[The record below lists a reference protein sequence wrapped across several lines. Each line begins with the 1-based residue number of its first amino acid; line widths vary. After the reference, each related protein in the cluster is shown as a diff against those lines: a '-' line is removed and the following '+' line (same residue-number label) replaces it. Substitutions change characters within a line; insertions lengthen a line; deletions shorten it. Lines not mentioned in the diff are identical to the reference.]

1 MESRNQQSK
10 STVVGFNK
18 VSIRGFLREGTIK
31 LWFDSVWMGVT
42 GGAMAGATS
51 RGWGCKNI
59 CKLTGDHYINVF
71 LYNPGHVIIL
81 KAFCSLESRLLIFKY
96 LKRLNVFRF
105 LDVCSLIMF
114 I

>member
-51 RGWGCKNI
+51 RGWGGVK
-59 CKLTGDHYINVF
+59 
-71 LYNPGHVIIL
+71 
-81 KAFCSLESRLLIFKY
+81 IFV
-96 LKRLNVFRF
+96 N
-105 LDVCSLIMF
+105 
-114 I
+114 